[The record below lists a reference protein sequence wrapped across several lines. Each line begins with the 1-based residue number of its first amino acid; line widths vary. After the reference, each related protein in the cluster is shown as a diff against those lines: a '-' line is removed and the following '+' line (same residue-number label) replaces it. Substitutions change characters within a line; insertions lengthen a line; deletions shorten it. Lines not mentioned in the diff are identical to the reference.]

1 MTGRRAMGP
10 VDAIWLSMDSP
21 DNLMVID
28 AIISLG
34 GPVDVERLKAIVRH
48 RLIDRYPVFSQLVV
62 EPYTPLGMPHWED
75 DEEFSIDQ
83 HLHHVQ
89 LPEPGDE
96 ATLQAFIEQKM
107 QEPLDRD
114 RPLWQLYLIDGHAG
128 GTVLL
133 SRFHHALADGIAL
146 ARVLLSLTD
155 EEPDGDV
162 VGGEDASSTT
172 KPVNSAVTSLID
184 VAGRL
189 AAPVSAGVR
198 GALSM
203 FGEIPAALN
212 PTYAI
217 EALTAAWQT
226 GQIAD
231 KLLLGHNPN
240 SPVSGTPGRAKRA
253 VWAKPRPL
261 TDIKLVGRV
270 TGATVNDVLIG
281 AVSGAISEYVSQRG
295 GDPDDLTT
303 MVPVNLRDLGQ
314 PLPRELGNKF
324 ALVMLPLPTSRLA
337 PLQRLAETKRRMDAI
352 KSSPEAVVTF
362 GLITA
367 IGHTNTQIA
376 KQVIDFFAG
385 KAIGVTTNVAG
396 PMTSRYLAGAPI
408 TGILG
413 WVPGS
418 GHQTLGVCI
427 FSYDGVVQVGF
438 KADAAVITDPEIL
451 VHALDEEMDTLI
463 RLTGRHRAHRHQHRH
478 HPRPPHEMRWHCSTG
493 RPQTGQTQRTVCANK
508 PA

>member
-1 MTGRRAMGP
+1 MGA

-28 AIISLG
+28 AIMRLS
-34 GPVDVERLKAIVRH
+34 GPVDVERLKAVVQN
-48 RLIDRYPVFSQLVV
+48 RLIDRYPVFRQMVV

-75 DEEFSIDQ
+75 DDEFSIDQ
-83 HLHHVQ
+83 HLHRVQ

-96 ATLQAFIEQKM
+96 ATLQTFIEQKM
-107 QEPLDRD
+107 QEPLERD
-114 RPLWQLYLIDGHAG
+114 RPLWQLYLIAGHDC

-133 SRFHHALADGIAL
+133 ARFHHALADGIAL

-155 EEPDGDV
+155 DEPDGDV
-162 VGGEDASSTT
+162 TEGKKASAATE
-172 KPVNSAVTSLID
+172 PVDSALTSLMD

-198 GALSM
+198 GALNM

-212 PTYAI
+212 PTYAL

-231 KLLLGHNPN
+231 KLLLGHNPD

-253 VWAKPRPL
+253 VWAKARPL
-261 TDIKLVGRV
+261 KDIKLVGRAA
-270 TGATVNDVLIG
+270 GATINDVLIG

-295 GDPDDLTT
+295 GDPEDLTT
-303 MVPVNLRDLGQ
+303 MVPVNLRDLSQ

-352 KSSPEAVVTF
+352 KGSPEAVVTF
-362 GLITA
+362 GLINA

-396 PMTSRYLAGAPI
+396 PKTSRYLAGTHI

-438 KADAAVITDPEIL
+438 KADAGVITDPEIL
-451 VHALDEEMDTLI
+451 VRALDEELDILI
-463 RLTGRHRAHRHQHRH
+463 RLAAA
-478 HPRPPHEMRWHCSTG
+478 
-493 RPQTGQTQRTVCANK
+493 V
-508 PA
+508 